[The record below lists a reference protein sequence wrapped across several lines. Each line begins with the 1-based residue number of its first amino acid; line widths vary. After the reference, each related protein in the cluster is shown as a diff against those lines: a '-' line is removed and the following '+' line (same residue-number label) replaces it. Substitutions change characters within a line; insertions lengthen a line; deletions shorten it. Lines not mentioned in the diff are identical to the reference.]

1 MCIKKQSA
9 LFGQTVDIGRTGLRV
24 PLHATDPVVQVVDG
38 DEEGVGLGPQVQVQE
53 GEPGQK
59 EGDALHVGKGK
70 GFAYSLTL
78 SVTPPIAEAFTPLR
92 VLSSEPSPTLTV

>member
-1 MCIKKQSA
+1 MGVGKEHA
-9 LFGQTVDIGRTGLRV
+9 TLGQPVDVGGLGLGMT
-24 PLHATDPVVQVVDG
+24 LHATDPVVQVVDG
-38 DEEGVGLGPQVQVQE
+38 DEEGVGLGSQVQVQE

-92 VLSSEPSPTLTV
+92 VLSADPSPTLTV